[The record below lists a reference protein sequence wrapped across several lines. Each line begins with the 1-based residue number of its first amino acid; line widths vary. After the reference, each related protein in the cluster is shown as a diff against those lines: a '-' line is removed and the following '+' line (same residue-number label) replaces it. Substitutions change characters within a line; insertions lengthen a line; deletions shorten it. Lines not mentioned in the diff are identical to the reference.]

1 MTGEIDFQT
10 GHSVNF
16 EQFQIESH
24 LDTLGKSNW
33 PYLLIF
39 TNCRSQFFTEFGQD
53 LCDKVRNAW

>member
-24 LDTLGKSNW
+24 LDDFGQVELT
-33 PYLLIF
+33 LLINF
-39 TNCRSQFFTEFGQD
+39 YQ
-53 LCDKVRNAW
+53 L